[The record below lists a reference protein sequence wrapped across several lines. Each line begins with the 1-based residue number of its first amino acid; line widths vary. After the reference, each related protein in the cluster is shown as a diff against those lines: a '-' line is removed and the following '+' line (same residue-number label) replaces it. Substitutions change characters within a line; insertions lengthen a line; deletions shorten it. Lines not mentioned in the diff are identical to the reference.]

1 MAVANVIGLGRLSIE
16 VAKQHAHTS
25 RRSTPF
31 FPPIPNTPTPHHQQ
45 PSQKLGPGATADEF
59 SSSFTALLTDQS
71 NLVLRALD
79 LFRRKTG
86 KKEFFKVYLEKRT
99 PVQAGLG
106 GGSSNAA
113 TTLFAANQVR
123 LIESLGQPKPDTHTQ
138 AFCIVNNK
146 TTTRCWAAP
155 RRTRT

>member
-1 MAVANVIGLGRLSIE
+1 MCRRVVVLSI
-16 VAKQHAHTS
+16 VSSRPTHTATAH
-25 RRSTPF
+25 RR
-31 FPPIPNTPTPHHQQ
+31 PHHTDTQ
-45 PSQKLGPGATADEF
+45 PTTKQKLGPGTTADEF
-59 SSSFTALLTDQS
+59 SSSFAALVTDQS

-86 KKEFFKVYLEKRT
+86 RADFFKVYLEKRT

-123 LIESLGQPKPDTHTQ
+123 DVDGSGG
-138 AFCIVNNK
+138 
-146 TTTRCWAAP
+146 
-155 RRTRT
+155 